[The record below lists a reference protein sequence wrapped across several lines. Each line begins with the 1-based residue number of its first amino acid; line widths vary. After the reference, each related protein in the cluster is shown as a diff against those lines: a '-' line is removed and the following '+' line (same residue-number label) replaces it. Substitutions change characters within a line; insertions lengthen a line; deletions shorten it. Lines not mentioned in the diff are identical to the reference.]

1 MNELAP
7 KTEAVASAVQYARTP
22 LPVRPRLAPWAT
34 WVDLGDD
41 RLQFRSAEFTYL
53 TLRHPFFID
62 VFHRIAPL
70 LDGRHSLPDV
80 TASGGEEIQPTTIAF
95 ILQMLAANGL
105 LQAAE
110 ADAALSPD
118 ELAHWD
124 RQLRY
129 LSRLTAD
136 PAGMQLTLRQA
147 RIGLAASDELGDE
160 IAAQLGSLGVG
171 EIVKVDLDAATKA
184 FDGIDLVVAG
194 EESPGYARFDALNTV
209 CLETGA
215 RWLHV
220 AMAGTSARLGPTF
233 IPFQT
238 ACYTCYD
245 LRLRAHEPELDG
257 FAAYREQPNRD
268 EGMLA
273 PLRSIVAAQAALE
286 AVRLLTGFAPPTT
299 LGRFYE
305 IDARTPVAV
314 GHEVLRAP
322 RCPSCTKRGPV
333 REAWESAPVAV
344 SGWR

>member
-7 KTEAVASAVQYARTP
+7 KTEAVASAVQYARTS

-62 VFHRIAPL
+62 VFRRIALL
-70 LDGRHSLPDV
+70 LDGRHALPDV
-80 TASGGEEIQPTTIAF
+80 TASGGEEIQPTTIVF
-95 ILQMLAANGL
+95 MLQMLAANGL

-118 ELAHWD
+118 ELARWD

-136 PAGMQLTLRQA
+136 PAALQLGLRQS
-147 RIGLAASDELGDE
+147 RVGLAATSELGDA
-160 IAAQLGSLGVG
+160 IAVQLDSLGVG
-171 EIVKVDLDAATKA
+171 EIVTIDVDGTKD
-184 FDGIDLVVAG
+184 FDGIDLIVAG
-194 EESPGYARFDALNTV
+194 EESPGYARFDALNQR

-220 AMAGTSARLGPTF
+220 AMVGSAARLGPTF
-233 IPFQT
+233 IPHQT

-245 LRLRAHEPELDG
+245 LRLRSHEPELDG
-257 FAAYREQPNRD
+257 FAAYREQPPRD
-268 EGMLA
+268 EGLLA
-273 PLRSIVAAQAALE
+273 PVRSVVAAQAALE
-286 AVRLLTGFAPPTT
+286 AIRLLTGFAPPTT

-305 IDARTPVAV
+305 IDARTPGAV
-314 GHEVLRAP
+314 GHDVLRAP
-322 RCPSCTKRGPV
+322 RCPSCAKPGPV
-333 REAWESAPVAV
+333 REAWESAPVAAG
-344 SGWR
+344 GWV